1 MHTDKQCNVATMER
15 LGEQSGWLLNRYKA
29 EFAKDPGS
37 QATKS
42 SRSNL
47 IALLHTIHQVYGAL
61 ISVEVTNALGPT
73 DLPAE
78 SNK

>member
-1 MHTDKQCNVATMER
+1 MHTDEQLNAATIER
-15 LGEQSGWLLNRYKA
+15 LGEQSGWLLKRYKT

-47 IALLHTIHQVYGAL
+47 IALLHTIHQVYGA
-61 ISVEVTNALGPT
+61 SVSGDVTNALGST
-73 DLPAE
+73 DLP
-78 SNK
+78 SDSGK

>member
-1 MHTDKQCNVATMER
+1 MHMGKHSSAATILR
-15 LGEQSGWLLNRYKA
+15 LGEQSGLLLKTYRA
-29 EFAKDPGS
+29 EFARDPDS
-37 QATKS
+37 DATKS

-47 IALLHTIHQVYGAL
+47 IALLHTIHQVYGPS
-61 ISVEVTNALGPT
+61 ISMDVTNTLGSI

>member
-1 MHTDKQCNVATMER
+1 MHTDKQLNAATIER
-15 LGEQSGWLLNRYKA
+15 LGEQSGWLLKRYKA

-47 IALLHTIHQVYGAL
+47 IALLHTIHQVYGA
-61 ISVEVTNALGPT
+61 SVSGDVTNALGST
-73 DLPAE
+73 DLP
-78 SNK
+78 SDSGK

>member
-1 MHTDKQCNVATMER
+1 MYTDKQVNAATIER
-15 LGEQSGWLLNRYKA
+15 LGEQSGWLLKRYRS
-29 EFAKDPGS
+29 EFAKDPDS
-37 QATKS
+37 QATQS

-47 IALLHTIHQVYGAL
+47 IALLHTIHQVYGAS
-61 ISVEVTNALGPT
+61 ISEDVTNALGST